1 MASSTQN
8 SSKTAKSSKSTR
20 SESNVDTARGTRAK
34 SGSMDAIALLKADHK
49 QVAEW
54 FEQFETARSDKS
66 KQALAQQICA
76 ALTVHATIEEEI
88 FYPAFLDATGE
99 TDLHHEAAIEHQ
111 GAKNLIAEIE
121 ESSPEDEY
129 FDARV
134 TVLAEMIR
142 HHVNEE
148 EQRDGMFAKAK
159 ESDMDLEALG
169 EQLQARKEEMADE
182 SPPQRRVG

>member
-1 MASSTQN
+1 MPSTSQKSPKSAQSST
-8 SSKTAKSSKSTR
+8 SAKSSKSTR
-20 SESNVDTARGTRAK
+20 SDSSAK
-34 SGSMDAIALLKADHK
+34 SGAMDAIALLKADHK

-54 FEQFETARSDKS
+54 FEQFESARSDQS
-66 KQALAQQICA
+66 KQALAQQICT

-99 TDLHHEAAIEHQ
+99 TDLHHEAEIEHE

-121 ESSPEDEY
+121 GAGPGDEY
-129 FDARV
+129 FDAKV

-148 EQRDGMFAKAK
+148 EKRDGMFAKAK
-159 ESDMDLEALG
+159 QSDMDLESLG
-169 EQLQARKEEMADE
+169 EQLQARKEEMTDE
-182 SPPQRRVG
+182 KPRQRRVG

>member
-1 MASSTQN
+1 
-8 SSKTAKSSKSTR
+8 
-20 SESNVDTARGTRAK
+20 
-34 SGSMDAIALLKADHK
+34 MDAIALLKADHK

-54 FEQFETARSDKS
+54 FEQFETARSDES

-99 TDLHHEAAIEHQ
+99 TDLHHEAEIEHQ

-121 ESSPEDEY
+121 ESSPDDEY

-169 EQLQARKEEMADE
+169 EQLQARKEEMTE
-182 SPPQRRVG
+182 ETTPQRRVG

>member
-1 MASSTQN
+1 
-8 SSKTAKSSKSTR
+8 
-20 SESNVDTARGTRAK
+20 
-34 SGSMDAIALLKADHK
+34 MDAIALLKADHK

-54 FEQFETARSDKS
+54 FEQFEAAGSKKS

-76 ALTVHATIEEEI
+76 ALTVHATIEEEV

-99 TDLHHEAAIEHQ
+99 TDLHHEAEIEHR

-121 ESSPEDEY
+121 ASSPEDEY
-129 FDARV
+129 LDARV

-142 HHVNEE
+142 HHVKEE
-148 EQRDGMFAKAK
+148 EQRDGMFAKAM

-169 EQLQARKEEMADE
+169 EQLQARKAELADE
-182 SPPQRRVG
+182 TPPQRRVG